1 MTNEP
6 TRGLTRKGMATR
18 QRIVDA
24 AAELIYERG
33 VRETNNEALRQV
45 TGVSGSQLSH
55 YFPNKEDLIRAVIS
69 HRADSMRGLDT
80 EPPRGPFDN
89 LEAFENWA
97 EDYITNPKVIQGG
110 CSFGSLASEVLKSD
124 PNLRDAIA
132 EGFASWAQDFRSGLE
147 AMQAAG
153 RLNQD
158 ADTEQLTHVLMS
170 AFQGG
175 MLLAQAQ
182 RDVAPLRDALL
193 SAVGLIRAAS
203 S

>member
-1 MTNEP
+1 
-6 TRGLTRKGMATR
+6 MATR

-33 VRETNNEALRQV
+33 VRETNNEALRQA

-69 HRADSMRGLDT
+69 RRAASMRGLDT
-80 EPPRGPFDN
+80 QPPRGPFDN

-97 EDYITNPKVIQGG
+97 ASYITNPEVVQRG
-110 CSFGSLASEVLKSD
+110 CSFGSLASEVLKSE
-124 PNLRDAIA
+124 PNLRGAIA

-153 RLNQD
+153 RLSRD
-158 ADTEQLTHVLMS
+158 ADPEQLTHVLMS

-182 RDVAPLRDALL
+182 RDIAPLRDALL
-193 SAVGLIRAAS
+193 SAVGLIRAAGS
-203 S
+203 